1 MYNPAIKGTTFSV
14 KDAILFTPP
23 KNTNPPN
30 RATITPVIYGEI
42 LKAFFIASPIEL
54 ACTPFPIKPSANIQD
69 SAKNTARIFD
79 KKLLLKSS
87 SI

>member
-1 MYNPAIKGTTFSV
+1 M

-30 RATITPVIYGEI
+30 RATTTPVIYGEI

>member
-1 MYNPAIKGTTFSV
+1 MKE
-14 KDAILFTPP
+14 AILFTPP

-30 RATITPVIYGEI
+30 NATTIPVIYGEI

-54 ACTPFPIKPSANIQD
+54 AWTPFPIKPSANIQD
-69 SAKNTARIFD
+69 KAKNTARNLDRKF
-79 KKLLLKSS
+79 LLKSS